1 MLQLDIGSSL
11 VDPSGCVTC
20 CCEVVSIKPGE
31 TLPLYLN
38 YAPWAVPFAKRGLH
52 CVPSVEIEEKRTCDV
67 ANSSN
72 MPPEIYAMDGMARFD
87 TGTNVILNANLG
99 DKVSDPDG
107 DPIVYKLLP
116 HYRPQHGKLQLDP
129 NGPFTY
135 NPSVDFKGEE
145 RFYVTA
151 SDGINA
157 PFIFEVLIAVGI
169 DAGLMKPKLAL
180 EIGTPIVNA
189 HLYIVTVPLIASPA
203 AQTCQVFRLTIRQG
217 ALDCECNC
225 YYHTDCVDVRIVKC

>member
-1 MLQLDIGSSL
+1 MLAVDIGAFPA
-11 VDPSGCVTC
+11 DPSGCVSC
-20 CCEVVSIKPGE
+20 CCELVSIKPGE

-38 YAPWAVPFAKRGLH
+38 YAPWAVPIAKRGLH
-52 CVPSVEIEEKRTCDV
+52 CVPSIEVEEKRTCDV

-72 MPPEIYAMDGMARFD
+72 SPPLIHSMDGMARFD
-87 TGTNVILNANLG
+87 TGPNVILNANLG

-107 DPIVYKLLP
+107 DPIVYKVLP
-116 HYRPQHGKLQLDP
+116 HYGPKHGKLQLDP
-129 NGPFTY
+129 NGPFSY
-135 NPSVDFKGEE
+135 NPAPYFKGEE
-145 RFYVTA
+145 RFYCSA

-169 DAGLMKPKLAL
+169 DAGLMKPKLDL
-180 EIGTPIVNA
+180 EVGTPIVDTR
-189 HLYIVTVPLIASPA
+189 LYVVTVPLIASPA

-217 ALDCECNC
+217 TLDCDCNC